1 MCSGW
6 VPGKKPEGGIYGYAT
21 DDIFY
26 LETCLYSQ
34 VSAIGLGLRRDAT
47 TYPLTL
53 SPDPTP
59 YPNRQPQPRK
69 KPGVREW
76 ARAVQARSGREFQ
89 MPLQAGTVQR
99 ATGATADA
107 PRTAGSRREE
117 VRKRHIFWNMRTMKT
132 RTLRCFIYIT
142 CCIHLHIERGV
153 CPNLHDCEN
162 QRQPHVS
169 QEQDGKSQESQET
182 TAPGAHPSGAGE
194 GDASADM
201 DAAGDTRTEV

>member
-53 SPDPTP
+53 SPDPNP

-107 PRTAGSRREE
+107 PRTAGPRREE
-117 VRKRHIFWNMRTMKT
+117 VRKRHLFWNMRTMKT

-142 CCIHLHIERGV
+142 CCIHIERGV
-153 CPNLHDCEN
+153 CPNLHDCET
-162 QRQPHVS
+162 QTEAAGRATCEPRRQEPRVPRD
-169 QEQDGKSQESQET
+169 DGPRCS
-182 TAPGAHPSGAGE
+182 PSGAGE
-194 GDASADM
+194 GDPA
-201 DAAGDTRTEV
+201 RTGRCR